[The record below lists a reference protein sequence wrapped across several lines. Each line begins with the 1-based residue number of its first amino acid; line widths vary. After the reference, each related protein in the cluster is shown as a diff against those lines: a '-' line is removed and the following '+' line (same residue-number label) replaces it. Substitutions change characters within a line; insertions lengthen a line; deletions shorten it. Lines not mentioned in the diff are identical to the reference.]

1 MSFHSQVWASF
12 LYYTYLFLFCMCLC
26 EGEGVSVW
34 VLMCHDLYVLGV
46 GSLLPSCRSW
56 ASNRLSSLIASDLSH
71 WSISRAGGLSFLPCP
86 SPCPVQRVWNEC
98 LRRKTPSVKDSTG
111 LVDWLEVHGCGV
123 GMLQIQMSWTIIS
136 LLQSHSLPDCL
147 SDLISMWLPCENFGN
162 VLTDN

>member
-1 MSFHSQVWASF
+1 MNVNGSSIALFFLWWAYFTRYESLVF
-12 LYYTYLFLFCMCLC
+12 IHVCDKTP
-26 EGEGVSVW
+26 
-34 VLMCHDLYVLGV
+34 
-46 GSLLPSCRSW
+46 SLLRSW